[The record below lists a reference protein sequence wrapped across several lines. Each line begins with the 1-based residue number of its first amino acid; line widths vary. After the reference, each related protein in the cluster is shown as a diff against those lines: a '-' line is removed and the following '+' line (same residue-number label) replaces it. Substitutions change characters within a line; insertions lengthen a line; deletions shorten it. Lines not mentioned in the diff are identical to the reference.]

1 MSNSVGEAKSS
12 SSSERRNSVSG
23 VRPTTNIR
31 STITPNTFGKL
42 TVGSRCIIADA
53 TDIRGNVH
61 IGDGT
66 LIHPTA
72 IIQCINEN
80 AKITIGKDCII
91 EERVQI
97 IHQGDGE
104 MKIGDKNL
112 FEVGARIEAAIIGSH
127 NTFECRSRVNDSVII
142 QDFTTVGAGCIAQ
155 PPPDW
160 IPATVDQENEQ
171 NPPSKHPAY
180 IFPSQTV
187 IYGDQSIARIW
198 SGNGVRQ
205 ADALYAKH
213 QEHLRRS
220 IPKEFK
226 LKMIR

>member
-1 MSNSVGEAKSS
+1 MSSQVGEQAV
-12 SSSERRNSVSG
+12 ERRNSVSG
-23 VRPTTNIR
+23 ARPTSIRPTTTTASSID
-31 STITPNTFGKL
+31 SIGKL

-53 TDIRGNVH
+53 ADIRGNVH

-66 LIHPTA
+66 IIHPTA
-72 IIQCINEN
+72 FIQCVNEN
-80 AKITIGKDCII
+80 GKIVIGKDCII
-91 EERVQI
+91 EERVHI
-97 IHQGDGE
+97 FHQGEGE

-112 FEVGARIEAAIIGSH
+112 FEVGARIESSTIGSH
-127 NTFECRSRVNDSVII
+127 NTFECRSRVTDSVII

-160 IPATVDQENEQ
+160 IPATVDQGDEQ
-171 NPPSKHPAY
+171 GPPPKHPAY
-180 IFPSQTV
+180 TFPSQTV
-187 IYGDQSIARIW
+187 IYGDQSTARIW

-226 LKMIR
+226 LKIIR